1 MSDGNQTM
9 PLEGGYTIP
18 APAAGTGRT
27 NPLAILSLLVGMLA
41 LALMCALLGPFSLVF
56 GGVAAGLSVVARKQ
70 VRQRGQA
77 GEGLARA
84 GLILGIM
91 AIALGTMEIM
101 TIVIL
106 AELGPTVANQINATA
121 TGVPYP

>member
-1 MSDGNQTM
+1 
-9 PLEGGYTIP
+9 
-18 APAAGTGRT
+18 
-27 NPLAILSLLVGMLA
+27 MLA

-56 GGVAAGLSVVARKQ
+56 GGVAAGLSIVARKQ

>member
-1 MSDGNQTM
+1 MTRVR
-9 PLEGGYTIP
+9 LL
-18 APAAGTGRT
+18 AA
-27 NPLAILSLLVGMLA
+27 SA
-41 LALMCALLGPFSLVF
+41 LAASLVF